1 MKRSPI
7 EELVIVG
14 LIVSL
19 LSAIWYYKNRIE
31 SIQPQVIEHNT
42 TIEVPIT
49 TPGQLVAITIDD
61 LYNDLAT
68 YDHLSNAHRTAIIT
82 TIVEVSHKY
91 DINPIIVYSLIHV
104 ESTFR
109 WWLIHGTDKDKDRAC
124 GLGGIRYGI
133 WGDQLK
139 SEGIIET
146 KSDLYLIEPNIRAI
160 GYVYNHNRQLE
171 LKSGSSHSDMSAL
184 IRYFGGNYK
193 EYFKRIDDKIIS
205 IFHSK
210 LYR

>member
-1 MKRSPI
+1 MKRSPT
-7 EELVIVG
+7 EELVIAG

-19 LSAIWYYKNRIE
+19 LAVVWYYKHRIE
-31 SIQPQVIEHNT
+31 NIQPQIIEHN
-42 TIEVPIT
+42 IT
-49 TPGQLVAITIDD
+49 TEVHVTPPGQIVAITIDD

-68 YDHLSNAHRTAIIT
+68 YDHLSSAHRTAILT
-82 TIVEVSHKY
+82 TIAEVSRKY
-91 DINPIIVYSLIHV
+91 DINPIILYSLIHV

-109 WWLIHGTDKDKDRAC
+109 WWLIHGSDKDKDRAC

-139 SEGIIET
+139 FEGIIET